1 MPIIRVDNVTK
12 DFYLNKIKVNILK
25 GISINIEEGEFA
37 VIIGESGSGKS
48 TFLNILAGLM
58 PPTTG
63 EVQICNE
70 NISKLNEN
78 QLALFRRKHLGFVFQ
93 AYNLLPQFTALEN
106 VAFPLVFLGVSKKER
121 NKRAAEMLKKVGL
134 EDRMNHKPSEL
145 SGGQQQRVS
154 IARALVNNSEVVLAD
169 EPTGNLDSK
178 TGMEIIEML
187 KELNRKENKTFVIVT
202 HSQKVC
208 KYADKI
214 IRVKDGLIVDENNY
228 N

>member
-1 MPIIRVDNVTK
+1 MSIIQANNVTK

-25 GISINIEEGEFA
+25 GISISIEEGEFA

-58 PPTTG
+58 PPTMG
-63 EVQICNE
+63 DVNICNE
-70 NISKLNEN
+70 NISKFNEN

-121 NKRAAEMLKKVGL
+121 KERAAEMLKKVGL
-134 EDRMNHKPSEL
+134 EERMNHKPSEL

-154 IARALVNNSEVVLAD
+154 IARALVNNSAVVLAD

-178 TGMEIIEML
+178 TGVEIIEML
-187 KELNRKENKTFVIVT
+187 KELNEKENKTFVVVT
-202 HSQKVC
+202 HSQQVC

>member
-1 MPIIRVDNVTK
+1 MSIIQVSNVTK
-12 DFYLNKIKVNILK
+12 DFYLNKTKVNILK

-48 TFLNILAGLM
+48 TFLNILGGLM
-58 PPTTG
+58 PPTSG
-63 EVQICNE
+63 QVQICSE
-70 NISKLNEN
+70 DISKFNEN
-78 QLALFRRKHLGFVFQ
+78 QLALFRRKNLGFVFQ

-106 VAFPLVFLGVSKKER
+106 VAFPLVFLGVPKKER
-121 NKRAAEMLKKVGL
+121 NKKAAEVLEKVGL
-134 EDRMNHKPSEL
+134 KDRMNHKPGEL

-154 IARALVNNSEVVLAD
+154 IARALVNNSAVVLAD

-178 TGMEIIEML
+178 TGVEIIQML
-187 KELNRKENKTFVIVT
+187 KDLNKKENKTFVIVT
-202 HSQKVC
+202 HSQQVC

-214 IRVKDGLIVDENNY
+214 IRVKDGIIVNEDNY